1 MNTLQP
7 RQKIRK
13 PKPAPKPSGPEV
25 LTPVQEN
32 VHVVQGFVDGLVSV
46 NYCAVEFSLEWV
58 HGSAGQTARFQAR
71 SKDQEILEREVELDP
86 QVSPEEITSREV
98 ELG

>member
-46 NYCAVEFSLEWV
+46 NYCAVEFSLECIGPWFSGTDCTV
-58 HGSAGQTARFQAR
+58 PGEIKRSRDLREGGGAGP
-71 SKDQEILEREVELDP
+71 S
-86 QVSPEEITSREV
+86 S
-98 ELG
+98 